1 MLRAR
6 LSPIDIGVVVAV
18 LVLLY
23 VVVRVGHGATASF
36 SPHALQHVSTNPA
49 RLPYDAVR
57 SLLRMF
63 VALFFSFAFTLIYG
77 YTAARSRR
85 AERVLVPI
93 LDILQSVPVL
103 GFLTITVTVF
113 VGIFPHS
120 ELGLE
125 WAAIFAIFTAQ
136 AWNMTFSFYASLKS
150 LPRELDELSRSLRLT
165 KWQRFWK
172 IEVPNGAIGLVWNGM
187 LSFGG
192 AWFFLVA
199 SEAITLHNRTYSLP
213 GVGSYVGAAISKGDL
228 GAVGF
233 AIGAMIIMVI
243 GVNFLFWRPLVAWS
257 ERFRYETTEAKEA
270 PRSVVLGILARSTW
284 PRTVGRAWGRVAEP
298 LGRAMQILGRDG
310 APATVAP
317 ARQRAGDIVF
327 GVVQPDLLLMDEPFS
342 ALDVLTAENLR
353 TELLELWQAGEFP
366 ADAILIVTHNIEEA
380 VIFADR
386 VIVLGTNPG
395 RIKTE
400 LANGLPRPRDRHN
413 PDVGALVDE
422 IYGIMTD
429 RATSE
434 ALAQGAEP
442 EAGVQQVMLPHA
454 SVDGIAGLAELVLA
468 SGGDADLGE
477 LARVLGFEIDDLFPI
492 IDSMTILDFASVEAG
507 HLVLTDTGK
516 QFAGRRHPAVQ
527 GDLPRG
533 RAPARAARAP
543 DRARAAPLDG
553 RNPAG
558 GILPRPAAQPLQRRR
573 IARPARHR
581 DRLGALRG
589 AVRVRRRARGN
600 QARPARGRVAH

>member
-1 MLRAR
+1 VLRAR
-6 LSPIDIGVVVAV
+6 LTPVDIVVVVAV

-23 VVVRVGHGATASF
+23 VVVRVGHGVTASF
-36 SPHALQHVSTNPA
+36 SPHALQHVSTSPA

-63 VALFFSFAFTLIYG
+63 VALFFSFAFTLVYG

-213 GVGSYVGAAISKGDL
+213 GVGSYVGAAIGKGDL

-284 PRTVGRAWGRVAEP
+284 PRTVGRARRRVAEP
-298 LGRAMQILGRDG
+298 LGRAMRVLGRDG

-317 ARQRAGDIVF
+317 ARQRTGDIVF
-327 GVVQPDLLLMDEPFS
+327 GVLVAAAVAFGAYEGLHYIATTPG
-342 ALDVLTAENLR
+342 
-353 TELLELWQAGEFP
+353 AG
-366 ADAILIVTHNIEEA
+366 L
-380 VIFADR
+380 
-386 VIVLGTNPG
+386 
-395 RIKTE
+395 
-400 LANGLPRPRDRHN
+400 
-413 PDVGALVDE
+413 DE
-422 IYGIMTD
+422 IPHCFALGA
-429 RATSE
+429 ATF
-434 ALAQGAEP
+434 ARVCVLLVFATLVWVPVGVWIGLNPRVARLAQP
-442 EAGVQQVMLPHA
+442 IVQ
-454 SVDGIAGLAELVLA
+454 VLA
-468 SGGDADLGE
+468 SFPANFVFPFATLVFIDLGISINIGG
-477 LARVLGFEIDDLFPI
+477 VLLMALGAQWYILFNVIAGASAVPSDLREAMEVLDVHGWQRWKRLI
-492 IDSMTILDFASVEAG
+492 IPGILSSYV
-507 HLVLTDTGK
+507 TG
-516 QFAGRRHPAVQ
+516 AITA
-527 GDLPRG
+527 
-533 RAPARAARAP
+533 
-543 DRARAAPLDG
+543 
-553 RNPAG
+553 AG
-558 GILPRPAAQPLQRRR
+558 GAWNASIVAEVVTYHKTTLTAYG
-573 IARPARHR
+573 
-581 DRLGALRG
+581 LGAYIVQASNDGNKAKLICG
-589 AVRVRRRARGN
+589 VAVMSVYVVAVNSLFWRRLYRLAESRYSL
-600 QARPARGRVAH
+600 

>member
-49 RLPYDAVR
+49 QLPYDAVR

-298 LGRAMQILGRDG
+298 LGRAMGILGRDG

-327 GVVQPDLLLMDEPFS
+327 GVLVAAAIAFGAYEGLHYIATAPGAGLDEIPHCFALGAATFARVCVLLVFATLVWVPVGVRIGLNPRVARLAQPIVQ
-342 ALDVLTAENLR
+342 VLAS
-353 TELLELWQAGEFP
+353 FP
-366 ADAILIVTHNIEEA
+366 ADFVFP
-380 VIFADR
+380 FA
-386 VIVLGTNPG
+386 T
-395 RIKTE
+395 
-400 LANGLPRPRDRHN
+400 
-413 PDVGALVDE
+413 LVF
-422 IYGIMTD
+422 I
-429 RATSE
+429 
-434 ALAQGAEP
+434 
-442 EAGVQQVMLPHA
+442 
-454 SVDGIAGLAELVLA
+454 
-468 SGGDADLGE
+468 DLGISINIGG
-477 LARVLGFEIDDLFPI
+477 VLP
-492 IDSMTILDFASVEAG
+492 
-507 HLVLTDTGK
+507 
-516 QFAGRRHPAVQ
+516 
-527 GDLPRG
+527 
-533 RAPARAARAP
+533 
-543 DRARAAPLDG
+543 
-553 RNPAG
+553 
-558 GILPRPAAQPLQRRR
+558 
-573 IARPARHR
+573 
-581 DRLGALRG
+581 
-589 AVRVRRRARGN
+589 
-600 QARPARGRVAH
+600 RPARGRVAH